1 MQLGGD
7 LEITWLMFNHCK
19 HVLGWSTMAWQV
31 YDPNYVRVMTIAIYD
46 MQLEDVESQVLM
58 WRALMKLMK
67 ANGIH
72 MPQFRG
78 FIIDNVQV
86 N

>member
-1 MQLGGD
+1 
-7 LEITWLMFNHCK
+7 
-19 HVLGWSTMAWQV
+19 MAWQV